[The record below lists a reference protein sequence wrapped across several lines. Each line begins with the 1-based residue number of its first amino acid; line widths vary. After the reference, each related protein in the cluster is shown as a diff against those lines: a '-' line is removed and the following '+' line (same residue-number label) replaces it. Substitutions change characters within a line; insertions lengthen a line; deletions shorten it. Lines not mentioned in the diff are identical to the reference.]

1 MVTDSSTSD
10 DADFDAR
17 LAADTVHNELEQ
29 SLLDGIRGEVR
40 QTVFISAFLTTPVF
54 ALSRTETSGE
64 AAEGFSPL
72 VLSTVGGAPML
83 PLFTD
88 LARVPGDYLEIAPH
102 TVALTGGRFVAS
114 VADEVGIVVNPGH
127 PIGFELSPGALAAIR
142 RDFAESQ
149 QG

>member
-1 MVTDSSTSD
+1 MTDASES
-10 DADFDAR
+10 ADFDAR
-17 LAADTVHNELEQ
+17 LAADPVHNELEQ
-29 SLLDGIRGEVR
+29 ALADGIRGTVR
-40 QTVFISAFLTTPVF
+40 QTVFISAFLTTPVY
-54 ALSRTETSGE
+54 ALSRTEASDDATQ
-64 AAEGFSPL
+64 GFSPL
-72 VLSTVGGAPML
+72 VLSTTEGAPML

-88 LARVPGDYLEIAPH
+88 LSRVAADYLEVAPH
-102 TVALTGGRFVAS
+102 AVALTGGRFVAS

>member
-1 MVTDSSTSD
+1 VTDTAGSADS
-10 DADFDAR
+10 ADFDTR
-17 LAADTVHNELEQ
+17 LAADPVHNELEQ
-29 SLLDGIRGEVR
+29 ALVDGIRGTVR

-54 ALSRTETSGE
+54 ALSRT
-64 AAEGFSPL
+64 AASADAATGFSPL
-72 VLSTVGGAPML
+72 VLSTTEGAPML

-88 LARVPGDYLEIAPH
+88 LRRVSADYLAVAPH

-127 PIGFELSPGALAAIR
+127 PVGFELSPAALAAIR

-149 QG
+149 QS

>member
-1 MVTDSSTSD
+1 MTNSAGTS
-10 DADFDAR
+10 DFDAR
-17 LAADTVHNELEQ
+17 LAADPVHNELEQ
-29 SLLDGIRGEVR
+29 SMLDGIRGEVR
-40 QTVFISAFLTTPVF
+40 QTVFISAFLTTPVY
-54 ALSRTETSGE
+54 ALSRTEAS
-64 AAEGFSPL
+64 ADASQGFSPL
-72 VLSTVGGAPML
+72 VLSTTDGAPML

-88 LARVPGDYLEIAPH
+88 LGRVPAEYLEVAPH
-102 TVALTGGRFVAS
+102 AVTLTGGRFVAS

>member
-1 MVTDSSTSD
+1 MTDTAEP
-10 DADFDAR
+10 ADFDAR
-17 LAADTVHNELEQ
+17 LAADPVHNELEQ
-29 SLLDGIRGEVR
+29 ALLDGIRGAVR
-40 QTVFISAFLTTPVF
+40 QTVFISSFLTTPVH
-54 ALSRTETSGE
+54 ALSRTESSDD
-64 AAEGFSPL
+64 ASQGFSPL
-72 VLSTVGGAPML
+72 VLSTTEGAPML

-88 LARVPGDYLEIAPH
+88 LSRVPAEYLEVAPH

>member
-1 MVTDSSTSD
+1 MSDSSDS
-10 DADFDAR
+10 ADFDAR
-17 LAADTVHNELEQ
+17 LAADPVHNDLERA
-29 SLLDGIRGEVR
+29 LVDGIRGTVR
-40 QTVFISAFLTTPVF
+40 QTVFVSAFLTTPVY
-54 ALSRTETSGE
+54 ALSRTEASAD
-64 AAEGFSPL
+64 AADGFSPL
-72 VLSTVGGAPML
+72 VLSTTGGAPML

-88 LARVPGDYLEIAPH
+88 LGRVPAEYLDVAPH
-102 TVALTGGRFVAS
+102 PVALTGGRFVAS

>member
-1 MVTDSSTSD
+1 MTDSSASG
-10 DADFDAR
+10 DADFDSR

-40 QTVFISAFLTTPVF
+40 QTVFISAFLTTTVF
-54 ALSRTETSGE
+54 ALSRTETSAD
-64 AAEGFSPL
+64 AASGFSPL

-88 LARVPGDYLEIAPH
+88 LARVPAEYLEVAPH